1 MKAIP
6 IIDIEASG
14 LHIDSYPIEIA
25 VVLNDV
31 VHSWLI
37 QPAPHWQHWSER
49 AEEMHGIPRAQ
60 LEQDGVAIEAL
71 VSELNALAEQAGGGF
86 YSDAVYWDEDWLK
99 TLFHAAK
106 QPMKFHVKSF
116 FDLLTE
122 PELQEFH
129 EIKESLLAAGH
140 YQLHRAAADVRLL
153 RDAYEALRYSKFGDK

>member
-1 MKAIP
+1 MKSIP

-14 LHIDSYPIEIA
+14 LHFDSYPIEIA
-25 VVLNDV
+25 VVVDDV

-60 LEQDGVAIEAL
+60 LEGDGVAVEQVA
-71 VSELNALAEQAGGGF
+71 SDLNAIAERAGGVF

-99 TLFHAAK
+99 TLFYASK
-106 QPMKFHVKSF
+106 QPMNFLVKSI

-122 PELQEFH
+122 QEQQVFLQM
-129 EIKESLLAAGH
+129 KESLIADGR
-140 YQLHRAAADVRLL
+140 YQLHRAAEDVRLL
-153 RDAYEALRYSKFGDK
+153 RDAYELLWEPKPRF